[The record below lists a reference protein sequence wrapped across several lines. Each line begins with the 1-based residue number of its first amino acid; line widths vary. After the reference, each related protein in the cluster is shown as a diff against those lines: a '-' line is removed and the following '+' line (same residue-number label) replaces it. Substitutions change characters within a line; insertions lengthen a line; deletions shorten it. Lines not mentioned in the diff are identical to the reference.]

1 MAKKFSTETIKK
13 IDAFFVN
20 QGTCVYS
27 YFELS
32 KILKT
37 NRSEWNLFG
46 SFKFNSFLDFLL
58 SEKILKKISFDFPG
72 LKISKYIYGNPSVY
86 KMLSGINKNGYF
98 SHATASFLHGIHGRA
113 PKWIYFNIEQ
123 SPKYPG
129 NSVLNQEA
137 IDRAFKSKQRV
148 SSNTSTVSGKKVT
161 IVNGKFTENLGVV
174 KFTSDFGNDI
184 PVTNIERTLIDISVR
199 PTYAGGPK
207 NVITAYKNA
216 LAKVDINRLVEY
228 LLKIDYVYPY
238 HQVIGFYLEK
248 CGCEEER
255 TRPLIDEFSQDFKF
269 YLTYGMKETK
279 FSENWRLYYPSN
291 L

>member
-1 MAKKFSTETIKK
+1 M
-13 IDAFFVN
+13 
-20 QGTCVYS
+20 
-27 YFELS
+27 
-32 KILKT
+32 
-37 NRSEWNLFG
+37 
-46 SFKFNSFLDFLL
+46 
-58 SEKILKKISFDFPG
+58 
-72 LKISKYIYGNPSVY
+72 
-86 KMLSGINKNGYF
+86 
-98 SHATASFLHGIHGRA
+98 
-113 PKWIYFNIEQ
+113 
-123 SPKYPG
+123 
-129 NSVLNQEA
+129 
-137 IDRAFKSKQRV
+137 